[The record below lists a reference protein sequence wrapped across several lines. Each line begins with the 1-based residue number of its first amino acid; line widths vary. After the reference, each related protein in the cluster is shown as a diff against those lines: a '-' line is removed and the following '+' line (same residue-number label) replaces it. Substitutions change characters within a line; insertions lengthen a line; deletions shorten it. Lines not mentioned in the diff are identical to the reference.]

1 MGLPAS
7 TISLTVVS
15 EVGFVSQNERIEDG
29 LARTGVHS
37 INEAGVI
44 DLLDTAMR
52 NAPKATWNFDPL
64 ASNFIVT
71 GVEPAQLKADLDIDG
86 MPFWRQAR
94 IGPVLNAILAK
105 KSGGSV
111 RKGAKKGKL
120 LLVDVLEMVI
130 EKLSQTF
137 SVAVDDVDPG
147 APVATFGMD
156 SMVGTTLRT
165 WCYKTL
171 GADIAASEF
180 MKLTLTA
187 ETLARMIFDIISK

>member
-44 DLLDTAMR
+44 NLLDTAMMS
-52 NAPKATWNFDPL
+52 APKTTWNFDPL
-64 ASNFIVT
+64 ANNFIVT

-94 IGPVLNAILAK
+94 VGPVLNAILAK
-105 KSGGSV
+105 KSGGG
-111 RKGAKKGKL
+111 RKAGKKGKL
-120 LLVDVLEMVI
+120 FMADVLEMVV
-130 EKLSQTF
+130 EKLAQTF
-137 SVAVDDVDPG
+137 NVEAENLDPG
-147 APVATFGMD
+147 APIAKFGMD
-156 SMVGTTLRT
+156 SMIGTTLRT

-187 ETLARMIFDIISK
+187 EILAQMIFGVINK